1 MKLLVVLLALLLG
14 VWLWRRG
21 RSVRARGGGRRAG
34 AAPQPMIRC
43 AHCGVHLPRDGAVT
57 GHAGLYCSAEHQR
70 EAEGG

>member
-21 RSVRARGGGRRAG
+21 RSVRMQGDDQRRG

-43 AHCGVHLPRDGAVT
+43 AHCGVHLPRASAVA
-57 GHAGLYCSAEHQR
+57 GRKGLYCSDAHRQ

>member
-21 RSVRARGGGRRAG
+21 RSVRVQDDGQRPG
-34 AAPQPMIRC
+34 AVPQPMVRC
-43 AHCGVHLPRDGAVT
+43 AHCGVHLPRDGAVA
-57 GHAGLYCSAEHQR
+57 GHAGLYCSVEHRR

>member
-21 RSVRARGGGRRAG
+21 RRVRMQDGGARRGVV
-34 AAPQPMIRC
+34 PQPMICC
-43 AHCGVHLPRDGAVT
+43 ARCGVHLPREAAVA
-57 GHAGLYCSAEHQR
+57 GRNGLYCSDAHRR